1 VNFKVLPHE
10 LKQKQ
15 SLPLEVKVRMTKLR
29 IQEWYEHWD
38 GRVYVS
44 FSGGKDST
52 VLLHI
57 VRGMYPDVKAVFF
70 DTGLEY
76 PEIREFVKTIDNVD
90 WIKPE
95 MSFLRVIEKHGY
107 PVISKEV
114 ASKLFEIA
122 STNSDKLK
130 NKRLYG
136 DLKGNGKLPEK
147 YKYLIDAPFKIG
159 ARCCDVMKKRPAK
172 KYEKETSLRP
182 IIGTMAQE
190 SRMRQ
195 QKYLQNGCN
204 GFNLNRPVCQPLS
217 FWLEQDIW
225 DYVKQFNVPYSKI
238 YDMGYDRTG
247 CMFCMF
253 GVHMEKGENR
263 FQRMKRTHPNQWNY
277 CINKLG
283 IGHCLDLINV
293 EYNEYIEQE
302 TQAEICITQEEDKP
316 CEN

>member
-1 VNFKVLPHE
+1 VKGRVNLDFKVLPYE

-15 SLPLEVKVRMTKLR
+15 SLPLEIKIRMTKLR
-29 IQEWYEHWD
+29 IQEWYEHCD
-38 GRVYVS
+38 GQVYVS

-90 WIKPE
+90 WVKPK
-95 MSFLRVIEKHGY
+95 MSFLEVIEKYGY
-107 PVISKEV
+107 PVVSKE
-114 ASKLFEIA
+114 IA
-122 STNSDKLK
+122 YKVSQIRSTNSIKLK

-136 DLKGNGKLPEK
+136 DKNGNGKISEK
-147 YKYLIDAPFKIG
+147 WKFLIDAPFKIDS
-159 ARCCDVMKKRPAK
+159 RCCDVMKIRPAK
-172 KYEKETSLRP
+172 KYEKETSLHP
-182 IIGTMAQE
+182 IIGTMAQD

-204 GFNLNRPVCQPLS
+204 GFNLNRPVCLPLS

-225 DYVKQFNVPYSKI
+225 EYIKQFNVPYSKI
-238 YDMGYDRTG
+238 YDMGYERTG
-247 CMFCMF
+247 CMWCMF
-253 GVHMEKGENR
+253 GVHMEEEPNK
-263 FQRMKRTHPNQWNY
+263 FQLMQDTHPQIYDY

-283 IGHCLDLINV
+283 CGKVMDYCGIK
-293 EYNEYIEQE
+293 YKK
-302 TQAEICITQEEDKP
+302 EEE
-316 CEN
+316 CES